1 MIAEGVAGVV
11 APSTY
16 VQRLWFSVRG
26 GSERKFIL
34 SQLLT

>member
-1 MIAEGVAGVV
+1 MKAEGVAGVV

-16 VQRLWFSVRG
+16 VQRFWFNVRG

>member
-1 MIAEGVAGVV
+1 MKAEGAAGVV